1 MDEQRSLRWAGFVL
15 MYGPRFAP
23 ITAGVIIAVLSVIL
37 IWRGVALG
45 WAVESL
51 AHVRSIPLQFHT
63 QVITQGWGWTKA
75 DFTPAPLT
83 VGEVEVL
90 SAVGNTQWIGEL
102 TNSNAEWIARA
113 LVRFSSD
120 SLVTEA
126 QWVTVLPNGAQ
137 PVIVGN
143 RAISGVSVQLVVDDV
158 QWQHVGTVKAFARVR
173 ESPIRL
179 LRAKATTDSK
189 DPSITIEIENA
200 GSLGYRDLLMLIRWE
215 EGRRVT
221 GAAVVPIESLAP
233 QQRRQLVLRVDHP
246 IAGYAQYRIDPLID
260 LTDAMHYFVPQVV
273 DRER

>member
-1 MDEQRSLRWAGFVL
+1 MDERNSLRWAGFVL
-15 MYGPRFAP
+15 TYGPRFAP
-23 ITAGVIIAVLSVIL
+23 ITAGVLIVLCSLVFV
-37 IWRGVALG
+37 WRGIALG
-45 WAVESL
+45 WAIESL
-51 AHVRSIPLQFHT
+51 SQVRATPLSFHAQT
-63 QVITQGWGWTKA
+63 LTRGWGWARA
-75 DFTPAPLT
+75 DFTPAPLA
-83 VGEVEVL
+83 VGSVEVL

-120 SLVTEA
+120 SLVTDG
-126 QWVTVLPNGAQ
+126 QWVTVLPNGVQ

-143 RAISGVSVQLVVDDV
+143 RATSGISVQLVVDDV
-158 QWQHVGTVKAFARVR
+158 QWQHIGTVKAFARVR

-179 LRAKATTDSK
+179 LSAKASTDVK
-189 DPSITIEIENA
+189 DPSVTIEIENS

-221 GAAVVPIESLAP
+221 GAAVVPIEVLAP

-260 LTDAMHYFVPQVV
+260 LTDVMHYFVPQVL
-273 DRER
+273 DAER